1 MNTVLED
8 SEERYFENPV
18 YDQSSPKVVHDHSE
32 QGIYHSINL
41 SSQESNGRQTNVTA
55 DSHTRS
61 MGQDEG
67 TEIY

>member
-41 SSQESNGRQTNVTA
+41 SSQESNKRTKNETVNGKMA
-55 DSHTRS
+55 S
-61 MGQDEG
+61 MEQNEG
-67 TEIY
+67 T